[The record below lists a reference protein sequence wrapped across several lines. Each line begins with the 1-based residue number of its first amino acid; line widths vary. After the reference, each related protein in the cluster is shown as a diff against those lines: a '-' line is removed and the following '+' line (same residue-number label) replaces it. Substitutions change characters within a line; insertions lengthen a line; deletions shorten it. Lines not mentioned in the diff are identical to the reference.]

1 MSVRTR
7 LVLTMVAMGLLLLG
21 PAIYGLQRLSALR
34 DIALELQG
42 EHATAS
48 LAVGRIRGA
57 LADLDLHERSYIAS
71 PDPAAREG
79 VRGALTTVRNAAA
92 TLGGAGYGERMGE
105 LAEGTDSIAVAVSR
119 IEQLI
124 EGRRVNEATAAFGTL
139 RRALGRQDSALASLA
154 LEIDRRS
161 AGVAK
166 TAREISTTAGWVV
179 LMGVVFAVI
188 FAVALGARTTRAL
201 TVPIHRL
208 RKAMTRVAQGRFV
221 APERLPYQRQD
232 ELGDLSRSF
241 RSMTEQLAELDRM
254 RAEFMSVASHEL
266 RTPVHVISA
275 YAQLIE
281 HEMSADPSDDRAE
294 MLRAMQVQ
302 VKSLAKMV
310 NELLDLSR
318 LEADAVTLDMAKVEV
333 DQLLHAVRQTFD
345 PLSRQQEIH
354 LRIERDPSA
363 PTTIV
368 MHEDRIAQAV
378 LGNLLSNAF
387 KFTDAGGVVTLRVG
401 GDTGSAWFEVS
412 DTGRGVPPED
422 IPHVFEKYYQLTSR
436 DRKMGAGLGLAVAR
450 AVTRAHGGDISV
462 ESEPGKGSTFR
473 VTIPLVPIPSRA
485 PDVEPASFQE
495 YLISTVTGARRTP
508 PTPVV
513 SEGKRG

>member
-48 LAVGRIRGA
+48 VALGRIRGA
-57 LADLDLHERSYIAS
+57 LADLDLRERSYIAS
-71 PDPAAREG
+71 PDPVAREA
-79 VRGALTTVRNAAA
+79 VRGALASVNNAVA
-92 TLGGAGYGERMGE
+92 TLRGAGYRDTMGE

-124 EGRRVNEATAAFGTL
+124 EAGQVNEATDAFGTL
-139 RRALGRQDSALASLA
+139 RRALVGQDSALASLA

-161 AGVAK
+161 AGVAG
-166 TAREISTTAGWVV
+166 TARDISTAAGWVV
-179 LMGVVFAVI
+179 LVGVVLAVI
-188 FAVALGARTTRAL
+188 LAMALGARTTRAL
-201 TVPIHRL
+201 TIPIHRL
-208 RKAMTRVAQGRFV
+208 RKAMTQVARGRFV
-221 APERLPYQRQD
+221 APDRLPYERQD
-232 ELGDLSRSF
+232 ELGDLSRAF

-281 HEMSADPSDDRAE
+281 HEMSADPGDDRAE
-294 MLRAMQVQ
+294 MLRAMQAQ

-318 LEADAVTLDMAKVEV
+318 LEADGVTLDTAEVEV
-333 DQLLHAVRQTFD
+333 DRMLDAVRQTFD
-345 PLSRQQEIH
+345 PLSRQQAID
-354 LRIERDPSA
+354 LRIERDPTA

-368 MHEDRIAQAV
+368 VDEDRIAHAV
-378 LGNLLSNAF
+378 FGNLLSNAL
-387 KFTDAGGVVTLRVG
+387 KFTESGGVVTLRAG
-401 GDTGSAWFEVS
+401 GDTEGVWFEVS
-412 DTGRGVPPED
+412 DTGRGIPPED
-422 IPHVFEKYYQLTSR
+422 IPHVFEKYYQLTRR
-436 DRKMGAGLGLAVAR
+436 DRKIGAGLGLAVAR
-450 AVTRAHGGDISV
+450 AVTRAHGGDIIV

-473 VTIPLVPIPSRA
+473 VIVPLLPIPSRA
-485 PDVEPASFQE
+485 PEVEPAGSPE
-495 YLISTVTGARRTP
+495 YLISTAPGARH
-508 PTPVV
+508 
-513 SEGKRG
+513 